1 MPWKEIISISIQ
13 IISVVA
19 DQLGDDNITPK
30 KKK

>member
-19 DQLGDDNITPK
+19 DQFGDDNITHK